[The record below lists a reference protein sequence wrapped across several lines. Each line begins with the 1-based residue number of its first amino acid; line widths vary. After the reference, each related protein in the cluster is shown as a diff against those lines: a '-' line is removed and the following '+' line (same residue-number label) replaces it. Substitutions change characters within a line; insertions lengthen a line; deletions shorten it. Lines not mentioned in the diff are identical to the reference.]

1 MKIFVKTFIILY
13 ALLFISDVQS
23 QSRYIT
29 TIHPFETILTSIA
42 GDQGHVSKLLPPG
55 ASPHTYE
62 LRPSDMRRV
71 ASATAF
77 IIGGE
82 NLDDWA
88 LNLRNPHTI
97 ELLHLLPSDS
107 LIRIK
112 SDDGAHHEGHHHH
125 HAGIDPHFWTDPL
138 LVKSLI
144 PGIVDTLC
152 ALDPGGRDVYRKNA
166 VACMS
171 GLDSLHVRIREI
183 LKPHIGSAVMLSHPF
198 FQYFL
203 KRYGIRLAGI
213 VETSPGTEPSP
224 KELRKNIS
232 MIVTE
237 DVRAIFTHPQLSNRP
252 ALLIAEST
260 DVKICE
266 LDPIGGV
273 EGRLT
278 YEEIMIYNARKIA
291 EILR

>member
-1 MKIFVKTFIILY
+1 MKIFVKTFVTLC
-13 ALLFISDVQS
+13 AFLCISDVQS

-29 TIHPFETILTSIA
+29 TIHPFETILMSIV
-42 GDQGHVSKLLPPG
+42 GDHGHVSKLLPPG

-62 LRPSDMRRV
+62 LRPSDMRHV

-77 IIGGE
+77 VVGGE

-88 LNLRNPHTI
+88 LNLSNPHII
-97 ELLHLLPSDS
+97 ELLHLIPSDS
-107 LIRIK
+107 LIRIETHGRK
-112 SDDGAHHEGHHHH
+112 PHGDHHHH

-138 LVKSLI
+138 LVKSMI

-152 ALDPGGRDVYRKNA
+152 ALDPDGRAVYRENA
-166 VACMS
+166 GVFMS
-171 GLDSLHVRIREI
+171 GLDSLHVQITEI
-183 LKPHIGSAVMLSHPF
+183 LEPHVGSAVMLSHPF

-203 KRYGIRLAGI
+203 KRYGFRLAGI

-232 MIVTE
+232 MIVNE

-273 EGRLT
+273 GGRMT
-278 YEEIMIYNARKIA
+278 YEELMIHNARKIA